1 MSIWKEIAEQQDPND
16 VPLCFACGRDNAIG
30 LKLEFHQDGECVKA
44 EFTPG
49 EQYQGW
55 PGVVHG
61 GIICTLLD
69 EALGYAAGFQGLYA
83 VTARMD
89 VQYRKPAMVGKLL
102 FVSARV
108 SSVSG
113 RDVRSEGQITDED
126 GTLVAEAQAELRIIK
141 TE

>member
-16 VPLCFACGRDNAIG
+16 VPMCFACGRDNAIG
-30 LKLEFHQDGECVKA
+30 LKLEVRRDGDAVRT

-61 GIICTLLD
+61 GIICTMLD
-69 EALGYAAGFQGLYA
+69 EVLGYAAGFQGLYA

-89 VQYRKPAMVGKLL
+89 VQYRKPAMVGKRLL
-102 FVSARV
+102 LSAKV
-108 SSVSG
+108 TSVSG
-113 RDVRSEGQITDED
+113 RDVRSEGQIRDED

>member
-1 MSIWKEIAEQQDPND
+1 MSIWREIAEQQDPNE
-16 VPLCFACGRDNAIG
+16 VPMCFACGRDNKIG
-30 LKLEFHQDGECVKA
+30 LKLKFNQDGEGVKA

-61 GIICTLLD
+61 GIICTMLD

-83 VTARMD
+83 VTAKMD
-89 VQYRKPAMVGKLL
+89 VQYKKPAMVGKML

-108 SSVSG
+108 SSLSG
-113 RDVRSEGQITDED
+113 RDVRSEGQITSED

>member
-1 MSIWKEIAEQQDPND
+1 MSIWREIAQQQDPND
-16 VPLCFACGRDNAIG
+16 VPMCFACGRDNTVG
-30 LKLEFHQDGECVKA
+30 LKLEFHRDGESVKS

-89 VQYRKPAMVGKLL
+89 VQYRKPAMVGKRLL
-102 FVSARV
+102 LSARV

-113 RDVRSEGQITDED
+113 RDVRSEGRITDED
-126 GTLVAEAQAELRIIK
+126 GVLVAEAQAELRIIK
-141 TE
+141 TD

>member
-16 VPLCFACGRDNAIG
+16 VPLCFACGRDNEIG
-30 LKLEFHQDGECVKA
+30 LKLEFHRDGDGVKA

-61 GIICTLLD
+61 GIICTMLD

-89 VQYRKPAMVGKLL
+89 VQYRKPAMVGKRL

-108 SSVSG
+108 ASVSG
-113 RDVRSEGQITDED
+113 RDVRSEGQIRDED
-126 GTLVAEAQAELRIIK
+126 GTLVAEAQAALRIIK
-141 TE
+141 TD

>member
-1 MSIWKEIAEQQDPND
+1 MSIWREIAEQQNPND
-16 VPLCFACGRDNAIG
+16 VPMCFACGRDNAIG
-30 LKLEFHQDGECVKA
+30 LKLEFHRDGEGVKA

-55 PGVVHG
+55 PGVIHG
-61 GIICTLLD
+61 GIICTMLD

-83 VTARMD
+83 VTAKMD
-89 VQYRKPAMVGKLL
+89 VQYKKPVMVGKRL
-102 FVSARV
+102 FISARV

-113 RDVRSEGQITDED
+113 RDVRSEGQIWDED
-126 GTLVAEAQAELRIIK
+126 GTLVAEAQAGLRIIK

>member
-16 VPLCFACGRDNAIG
+16 VPMCFACGRDNAIG
-30 LKLEFHQDGECVKA
+30 LKLEFHRDGESVKA
-44 EFTPG
+44 EFTPS

-61 GIICTLLD
+61 GIICTMLD
-69 EALGYAAGFQGLYA
+69 EVIGYAAGFQGLYA
-83 VTARMD
+83 VTAKMD
-89 VQYRKPAMVGKLL
+89 VQYKKPAMVGKRLL
-102 FVSARV
+102 LSARV

-113 RDVRSEGQITDED
+113 RSVWSEGELRDED

>member
-1 MSIWKEIAEQQDPND
+1 MSIWKEIAAQQDPND
-16 VPLCFACGRDNAIG
+16 VPMCFACGRDNEIG
-30 LKLEFHQDGECVKA
+30 LKLKFHQDREDIRA

-61 GIICTLLD
+61 GIICTMLD

-89 VQYRKPAMVGKLL
+89 VQYKKPAVVGKKLL
-102 FVSARV
+102 LSARV

-113 RDVRSEGQITDED
+113 RDVMSKGQIRDED
-126 GTLVAEAQAELRIIK
+126 GTLVAEAQAKLRIIK
-141 TE
+141 T

>member
-1 MSIWKEIAEQQDPND
+1 MSIWREIAAQQDPNE
-16 VPLCFACGRDNAIG
+16 VPMCFACGRDNEIG
-30 LKLEFHQDGECVKA
+30 LKLEFHRDGEGVKA

-61 GIICTLLD
+61 GIICTMLD

-83 VTARMD
+83 VTAKMD
-89 VQYRKPAMVGKLL
+89 VQYKKPAMVGKML